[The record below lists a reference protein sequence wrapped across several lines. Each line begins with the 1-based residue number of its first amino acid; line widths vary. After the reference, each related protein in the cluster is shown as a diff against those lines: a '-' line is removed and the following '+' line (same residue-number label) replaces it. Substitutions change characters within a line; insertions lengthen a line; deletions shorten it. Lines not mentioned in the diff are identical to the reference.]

1 MTELTAEEHD
11 PDFKWGVS
19 TAAYQTEGAILT
31 DGKGVSIWDEF
42 ANRPGK
48 TYNNQNANQACD
60 FYHRYQ
66 GDLSII
72 QQLGIPNFRFSIAW
86 SRVLPNGVG
95 KVNQAGLDFY
105 DRLIDSCLEKGIT
118 PWVTLYH
125 WDLPA
130 ALDKQGGW
138 TNRDIIGWFTEYIE
152 RVVSRY
158 QDRVTYWMILNEP
171 MVFTGAGYFFGI
183 HAPGKRGMKFFLSA
197 VHHATLCQAEGGR
210 VVRSLQSTAQIGTT
224 FSCSLVEPHTS
235 RLRDV
240 RAAQRVDAL
249 LNRLFIEPTLG
260 KGYPIDQLP
269 VLSRL
274 EKFMKSGDE
283 KSLKFDF
290 DFIGLQCY
298 TREVIRYS
306 WSMPYIFARQV
317 SPQQRGVPT
326 TLMGWEIN
334 SDSIYRILKL
344 FHQRYSIDTLIVTE
358 NGAAF
363 TDVVQDGRVADEERQ
378 QYLNSHI
385 QACMR
390 AKQQGVPL
398 KGYFV
403 WTLTD
408 NFEWAEGYRPT
419 FGLVHVN
426 FQTQKRTIKQSGYW
440 YANLIERYTT
450 EDQRQDA
457 GT

>member
-1 MTELTAEEHD
+1 ML
-11 PDFKWGVS
+11 
-19 TAAYQTEGAILT
+19 
-31 DGKGVSIWDEF
+31 
-42 ANRPGK
+42 
-48 TYNNQNANQACD
+48 
-60 FYHRYQ
+60 
-66 GDLSII
+66 
-72 QQLGIPNFRFSIAW
+72 FRS
-86 SRVLPNGVG
+86 
-95 KVNQAGLDFY
+95 
-105 DRLIDSCLEKGIT
+105 
-118 PWVTLYH
+118 
-125 WDLPA
+125 
-130 ALDKQGGW
+130 GGW